1 MRHDTTR
8 QKATRAY
15 GGAIGRG
22 GAAPPNR
29 IMPPQDRRMPRE
41 HAPSGR
47 EDRDTAMRTLKK
59 AMRS

>member
-1 MRHDTTR
+1 MRQGTTR
-8 QKATRAY
+8 QKARAY

-41 HAPSGR
+41 HAASGR